1 MKNRKDGFALDRY
14 NLLEEIYQF
23 VDDIQLENPETATVI
38 TIGESFEG
46 RPLKVVKISTNDN
59 NPAVFIEAN
68 IHAREWISSATAVWL
83 INEFLTTTNVTVKE
97 VIDSVTWYI
106 LPVTNP
112 DGESKDRIT
121 KFFKKI

>member
-46 RPLKVVKISTNDN
+46 RPLKVVKISKNDN

>member
-14 NLLEEIYQF
+14 NELEEIYQF

>member
-83 INEFLTTTNVTVKE
+83 INEFLTMTNVTVKE